1 MRTKRVVL
9 GLALLFAYSC
19 QMLVGDS
26 DKNVTTLSRKG
37 VRLFCDGEIA
47 NIVLP
52 LSQEEFKI
60 RVNQYRRIER
70 NYYSVFE

>member
-9 GLALLFAYSC
+9 GLLFAYSC

-60 RVNQYRRIER
+60 RVNQYIGEL
-70 NYYSVFE
+70 NVIILLCI